1 MLNFKPISLES
12 LDEIKEYLPCKSN
25 RTCDSTVGTLFM
37 WREFYKSEYT
47 IYNETLFMKVKI
59 LDEKTSFTLPI
70 GKRPLEEG
78 LQTLVEYTDQ
88 MNIPLI
94 FCAIPEE
101 AVEPI
106 KNFFQNNVE
115 FQFDRDMS
123 DYLYLSE
130 DLSQLKGRRYS
141 GQRNH
146 MNKFRKMYPDYQYI
160 RMNKDNIGRVMEF
173 YDGFS
178 KNMVKAMETA
188 IEENK
193 RTEEILPLIGD
204 IGLFG
209 GFIEVDGEII
219 ALSVGEIINDTLYVH
234 IEKALKEYPGSYQMI
249 MNEFAKDS
257 VNETVLYINREDD
270 AGDLGLRTSKLSYH
284 PHQLLDKYY
293 IKVIK

>member
-12 LDEIKEYLPCKSN
+12 LEEIKEYLPYKNN
-25 RTCDSTVGTLFM
+25 RTCDSTIGTLFM

-47 IYNETLFMKVKI
+47 IYNETLFMKVRISNGKTAFI
-59 LDEKTSFTLPI
+59 LPT
-70 GKRPLEEG
+70 GKKPLEEG
-78 LQTLVEYTDQ
+78 LQTLVEYTNQ
-88 MNIPLI
+88 MNMPLI

-101 AVEPI
+101 ALEPI
-106 KNFFQNNVE
+106 KNFFQDKVE

-146 MNKFRKMYPDYQYI
+146 MNKFKKIYPNYQYT
-160 RMNKDNIGRVMEF
+160 RMNKDNIDRVIDF

-178 KNMVKAMETA
+178 NNMVKAMETA
-188 IEENK
+188 IEESK
-193 RTEEILPLIGD
+193 RTSEILPLIWD

-209 GFIEVDGEII
+209 GFVEIDGEII
-219 ALSVGEIINDTLYVH
+219 AISVGEIINDTLYVH

-257 VNETVLYINREDD
+257 VNESVHYINREDD

-284 PHQLLDKYY
+284 PHKLLDKYY
-293 IKVIK
+293 IKVNK

>member
-1 MLNFKPISLES
+1 MLNFKPISLDS
-12 LDEIKEYLPCKSN
+12 LEEIKEYLPYKNN
-25 RTCDSTVGTLFM
+25 RTCDSTIGTLFM
-37 WREFYKSEYT
+37 WREFYKSEYA
-47 IYNETLFMKVKI
+47 IYNETLFMKVRI
-59 LDEKTSFTLPI
+59 SNGNTSFILPT

-78 LQTLVEYTDQ
+78 LQTLVEYTNQ
-88 MNIPLI
+88 MNMPLI

-101 AVEPI
+101 ALEII
-106 KNFFQNNVE
+106 KNFFQNKVE

-146 MNKFRKMYPDYQYI
+146 MNKFKKTYPNYQYT
-160 RMNKDNIGRVMEF
+160 RMSKGNINRVIDF

-178 KNMVKAMETA
+178 SNMVKAMEMA

-193 RTEEILPLIGD
+193 RAGEILPLIGD

-209 GFIEVDGEII
+209 GFIEIEGEII
-219 ALSVGEIINDTLYVH
+219 AISVGEIINDTLYVH

-257 VNETVLYINREDD
+257 INESVLYINREDD

-284 PHQLLDKYY
+284 PHKLLDKYY
-293 IKVIK
+293 IKVNK